1 MATTNGI
8 RIMANR
14 FLPLIASLI
23 LGLSATVT
31 APHAQQQPVDEVED
45 GEAILTEEV
54 EDSGVEAEPD
64 EQGMRPHEAV
74 EADDHVD
81 LYSLLQA
88 VRHAPPGLDGAP
100 ITRPNALASEPE
112 TEMTPAQPRD
122 AYLFPDDF
130 IE

>member
-1 MATTNGI
+1 MH
-8 RIMANR
+8 NR
-14 FLPLIASLI
+14 FLSLVASVI
-23 LGLSATVT
+23 LGMSAAVT
-31 APHAQQQPVDEVED
+31 APEAQQQPLED
-45 GEAILTEEV
+45 VQDSEAILTEEV
-54 EDSGVEAEPD
+54 EESGVEAEPD
-64 EQGMRPHEAV
+64 EQGMRPNEV
-74 EADDHVD
+74 VDADDHVD

>member
-1 MATTNGI
+1 MH
-8 RIMANR
+8 NR
-14 FLPLIASLI
+14 FLSLVASVI
-23 LGLSATVT
+23 LGMTAAVT
-31 APHAQQQPVDEVED
+31 APQAQQQPLEDVED
-45 GEAILTEEV
+45 SEAILTEEV
-54 EDSGVEAEPD
+54 EESGVEAEPD
-64 EQGMRPHEAV
+64 EQGMRPNEV
-74 EADDHVD
+74 VDADDHVD